1 MFDQEHWGELI
12 QWKGLGY
19 VCSKLPRVTEP
30 EITAALG
37 KALLPATRTAALQ
50 MVDVLKE
57 EDGLGQ
63 ALGIIQSHL
72 HKQMIH

>member
-19 VCSKLPRVTEP
+19 VCNRLPRVTGP
-30 EITAALG
+30 EIAAALG

-50 MVDVLKE
+50 MADMLKE
-57 EDGLGQ
+57 EDGLEQ

-72 HKQMIH
+72 HKYKIH